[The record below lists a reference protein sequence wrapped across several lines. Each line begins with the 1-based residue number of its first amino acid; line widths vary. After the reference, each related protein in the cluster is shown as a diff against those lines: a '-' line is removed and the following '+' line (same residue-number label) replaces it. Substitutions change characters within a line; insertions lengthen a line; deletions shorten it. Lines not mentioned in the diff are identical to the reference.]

1 MPLLL
6 RTTIG
11 YGTFRSADDPVATVA
26 LYHPWVRI
34 RIETGAGAMKGHD
47 YRLGYRADLEGLR
60 AVAILLVVAVHAGV
74 PWLRG
79 GFVGVDVFFV
89 LSGFLITGL
98 LVREVSDT
106 GGLRFA
112 EFYVRRLRRLLPAL
126 LVMLLVV
133 GTLGALLLAPAEQR
147 DQSSAAAMAALW
159 LSNVHFA
166 FAPQNYFAPGTET
179 NLFLHTWSLGV
190 EEQFY
195 LVWPALLVWLLG
207 RDGERGVAR
216 LKVGMLVVVVASFAT
231 CAWLSYQAP
240 QLAFYMMPLRAWQFA
255 AGALV
260 WLYFKVPSAT
270 RSAPWWSRRPGILH
284 AIGWLGLGMVAF
296 AGVLFSAD
304 IPYPGGYAL
313 LPTLGAVG
321 VVAAGC
327 VVTRPAGVSRLLSW
341 RPLQWIGGISYSW
354 YLWHWPILLLGRAVT
369 GSDAPVYR
377 ACWVLLSL
385 LLAWISCRFVEAPI
399 RNRREWLLRP
409 RMAIFGTLA
418 LMLLANSLCVRWYN
432 HASMRAQS
440 PSMQRYAMAHG
451 DAPAIYGMG
460 CDDWYYSERVRICA
474 FGPAKAAH
482 TAVLMGD
489 SHVGQWF
496 PAVAKAFDR
505 PDWRLL
511 VLTKS
516 SCAMVDEPF
525 FYARIGKEYTVCAT
539 WREHALKK
547 VAELKPDVLLLGN
560 AKYGFTK
567 EQWIDGTARVLAI
580 LSPAVRHIY
589 ILRDTP
595 HLPFDGPDCLAEH
608 AGRPAWLGL
617 RHACS
622 ASAVDP
628 GGDTAYRWQEE
639 AAARFAN
646 VSMLDLNS
654 WVCPG
659 GMCSAEQR
667 GMVVFRD
674 SQHLTGS
681 FAASLGAVMA
691 QKLGIDVAGMPSKD
705 GAADAPQGRVTASR

>member
-1 MPLLL
+1 M
-6 RTTIG
+6 R
-11 YGTFRSADDPVATVA
+11 
-26 LYHPWVRI
+26 
-34 RIETGAGAMKGHD
+34 GHD

-98 LVREVSDT
+98 LVQEVSDT
-106 GGLRFA
+106 GRLRFA

-126 LVMLLVV
+126 LTMLLVV
-133 GTLGALLLAPAEQR
+133 GVLASLLLAPAEQHE
-147 DQSSAAAMAALW
+147 QSSAAAMAALW
-159 LSNVHFA
+159 LSNIHFA
-166 FAPQNYFAPGTET
+166 FASQNYFAPGTET

-216 LKVGMLVVVVASFAT
+216 LKIGMFVVAVASFAT

-270 RSAPWWSRRPGILH
+270 RGASCWNRRPGILH
-284 AIGWLGLGMVAF
+284 AIGWLGLGMVAL
-296 AGVLFSAD
+296 AGVLFSAE

-327 VVTRPAGVSRLLSW
+327 VVARPFGVSRLLSW

-354 YLWHWPILLLGRAVT
+354 YLWHWPILLLGRAVM
-369 GSDAPVYR
+369 GSDAPMYR
-377 ACWVLLSL
+377 VAWVLLSL
-385 LLAWISCRFVEAPI
+385 LLAWASCRFIESPI
-399 RNRREWLLRP
+399 RNRRKWLARP
-409 RMAIFGTLA
+409 RMAIFGALA
-418 LMLLANSLCVRWYN
+418 LMLLANSLCVGWYN
-432 HASMRAQS
+432 RANERMQS
-440 PSMQRYAMAHG
+440 PVIQRYAMAHG

-460 CDDWYYSERVRICA
+460 CDDWYYSDRVRVCA
-474 FGPAKAAH
+474 FGPANAAH
-482 TAVLMGD
+482 TVVLMGD
-489 SHVGQWF
+489 SHAGQWF

-516 SCAMVDEPF
+516 SCPMVDEPF
-525 FYARIGKEYTVCAT
+525 FYERIGKEYTVCST
-539 WREHALKK
+539 WRTQALAK
-547 VAELKPDVLLLGN
+547 VAEIGPDVVLLGTVGGGGYKFSK
-560 AKYGFTK
+560 A
-567 EQWIDGTARVLAI
+567 QWIDGTTRVLDV
-580 LSPAVRHIY
+580 LSPAAGHIY
-589 ILRDTP
+589 LLRDTP

-608 AGRPAWLGL
+608 TGRPAWLGL
-617 RHACS
+617 RHACR
-622 ASAVDP
+622 APADDP
-628 GGDTAYRWQEE
+628 HADQVYQWLDE
-639 AAARFAN
+639 AAGRFAN
-646 VSMLDLNS
+646 VGMLDMNAQ
-654 WVCPG
+654 VCPG
-659 GMCSAEQR
+659 DMCSAER
-667 GMVVFRD
+667 DGMVVFRD

-681 FAASLGAVMA
+681 FAASLGPALA
-691 QKLGIDVAGMPSKD
+691 GKLGID
-705 GAADAPQGRVTASR
+705 AAAAASDSGNAKTPP